1 MNLYDTLV
9 AAKNSKDNKVSVPEK
24 WGQGRATFGGLVAGI
39 LFEKIL
45 PLVEKG
51 RPVKSIMVS
60 FIAPITP
67 GESDVHVRVLR
78 EGKAVTQV
86 QATAYQNDQACAVV
100 LASFGAD
107 RESIINIEAQCAP
120 SFHAPQDTKEFPYIQ
135 GLTPDFSQYFDYR
148 YTQGNMPFMGNGEH
162 KIGGFIKLHEP
173 AKGPIQISELLSL
186 LDAWPPTVFA
196 LLKRPTSGSTL
207 AWNISFVSEPED
219 CTASDWWQYE
229 ADIKTS
235 AHGYSHIDANMWDKH
250 GRLTLMSRQTVS
262 VFA

>member
-1 MNLYDTLV
+1 MNLYDILND
-9 AAKNSKDNKVSVPEK
+9 AKKSDDNKVNIPDK
-24 WGQGRATFGGLVAGI
+24 WGQGRATFGGLVAGL

-45 PLVEKG
+45 PHVQEG

-60 FIAPITP
+60 FVAPVTP

-78 EGKAVTQV
+78 TGKAATQV
-86 QATAYQNDQACAVV
+86 QATMYQNDQACAV
-100 LASFGAD
+100 LIASFGGD
-107 RESIINIEAQCAP
+107 RESIINIEAQAAP
-120 SFHAPQDTKEFPYIQ
+120 NFSAPQDTKEFPFIK

-162 KIGGFIKLHEP
+162 TLGGFIKLHE
-173 AKGPIQISELLSL
+173 AAQGPIQVSELLSL

-207 AWNISFVSEPED
+207 TWNISFVHEPED
-219 CTASDWWQYE
+219 CTANDWWQYQ
-229 ADIKTS
+229 ADIKSS
-235 AHGYSHIDANMWDKH
+235 AHGYSHIDANMWDKN